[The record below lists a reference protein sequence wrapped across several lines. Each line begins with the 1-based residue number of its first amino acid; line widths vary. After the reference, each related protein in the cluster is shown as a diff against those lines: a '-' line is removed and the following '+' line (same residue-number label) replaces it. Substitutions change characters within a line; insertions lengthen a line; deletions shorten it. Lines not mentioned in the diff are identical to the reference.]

1 MIPPHRGGADMRWSR
16 WPVLLAIATLGS
28 AGVPAPIA
36 TAEDPPGPV
45 APPNNPIPPTQAA
58 PRPRAA
64 RRTAFAIAP
73 DVARAAALKD
83 GAKLAALAVEGERDA
98 WLVIDELES
107 VGDMVAARAFG
118 AALPEELARRVLAYL
133 GTDRTPARAPAVR
146 ARLKELDA
154 VRDPVDGLQ
163 SWFQGAVE
171 PPPGSLLELRCYWAL
186 AQALAR
192 AGSTTPALSTY
203 QRVEQLA
210 RSLGCQE
217 IESSAMAEAPGVA
230 LAAGFCDTARKLLE
244 ELLSA
249 QEVRGTPLARA
260 RTRLNLG
267 HVAANA
273 GDLPRAQREYEAAI
287 AGFIAGN
294 RPVQA
299 ASARSARAAVLALA
313 GSFSEALHEQSR
325 ALAELEALAPESTA
339 LAECLLRLG
348 NLHWAMSDR
357 RTARTWYTRALTR
370 MEALKDAQGVASAK
384 GNLAL
389 WEHEQGESA
398 AALRLLEEA
407 RDAFAK
413 SGDTLNALWAD
424 ENRAQVLSD
433 FGDPTEAQAAHLDV
447 LAKFVDRNL
456 PIGAA
461 CAHEGIGRACVRA
474 HDFVKAAEHFQ
485 RALAEAERLDAY
497 LIRVSAMAGLV
508 EAHSGAGRAKEAVAA
523 ALALVDA
530 QRRYYA
536 ELPQSGGV
544 GSDSRIVDAFESAID
559 AAFELRDNG
568 AMQQLIEAVRGH
580 RLLKAM
586 GGRERLR
593 QVVMPTNIRAQ
604 EDALRTAAIEALARL
619 RSAFGAG
626 NTKETRAELRRAYE
640 ANLAQAALVWQ
651 EFLASLELD
660 TLAGLLTPRTSD
672 ILAIQARLAPDEQF
686 VYYAAGR
693 RRQYALVISK
703 SSATAHQLEALDR
716 LRAELDAFHPDDD
729 TVDPSAAALSLRK
742 KLLDPLTI
750 PRSTRTLLIC
760 PDESTAYVPFLLLD
774 DTRAYAFEPS
784 GSVYDA
790 LMADRVIR
798 GTKALIVANPSYAAT
813 VPERLASARN
823 MTAALAA
830 LPGTLKEIP
839 IVQRDA
845 ADIVLQSDGA
855 TVSALRDVLAKHAK
869 VRFSVVHFGCH
880 GIVDRQHPAQSVLAL
895 TPTATDD
902 GLLDAAAVFRLR
914 IRSDL
919 VVLSACDTAADRH
932 DRGEGLS
939 GLVRAF
945 FYAGT
950 PRIVA
955 SLWKVNDSTAP
966 NTMEQFYREF
976 RGRTGAAESL
986 RRATIRT
993 KSSSST
999 PRVWAPWVIWGIA
1012 GSADTSGR

>member
-1 MIPPHRGGADMRWSR
+1 MSWSR
-16 WPVLLAIATLGS
+16 WSVLLVIATLGS
-28 AGVPAPIA
+28 QGVPPAVA
-36 TAEDPPGPV
+36 TADDPPGPA
-45 APPNNPIPPTQAA
+45 APPNAPVPPPQAA
-58 PRPRAA
+58 PGLRVARRSAPEIAAQVVRAA
-64 RRTAFAIAP
+64 SEMNA
-73 DVARAAALKD
+73 
-83 GAKLAALAVEGERDA
+83 AKLAVLATEAERDV
-98 WLVIDELES
+98 WLVIDELEAL
-107 VGDMVAARAFG
+107 GDMAAARAFG
-118 AALPEELARRVLAYL
+118 AALPKECGTRVLAYL
-133 GTDRTPARAPAVR
+133 GTDRPAATAPTVR
-146 ARLKELDA
+146 ARLQALDA
-154 VRDPVDGLQ
+154 VKEPIDGLP
-163 SWFQGAVE
+163 SWFQGDVS
-171 PPPGSLLELRCYWAL
+171 PPAGTVLELRCYWAL
-186 AQALAR
+186 ARALAR
-192 AGSTTPALSTY
+192 TGSTTPALNTY
-203 QRVEQLA
+203 QHATRLA
-210 RSLGCQE
+210 LALDCLE
-217 IESSAMAEAPGVA
+217 IEASTMAEAPGVA
-230 LAAGFCDTARKLLE
+230 LAAGFCDTARRLLE
-244 ELLSA
+244 ELLSR
-249 QEVRGTPLARA
+249 QEVRGTPLART

-273 GDLPRAQREYEAAI
+273 GDLPRAQREFEAAI
-287 AGFIAGN
+287 AGFRALN

-313 GSFSEALHEQSR
+313 GSFSESLHEQSR
-325 ALAELEALAPESTA
+325 ALAELETLAPESTA

-357 RTARTWYTRALTR
+357 RTARTWYTRALAR

-398 AALRLLEEA
+398 AALQLLEDA

-433 FGDPTEAQAAHLDV
+433 VGDPTEAQAAHQGV
-447 LAKFVDRNL
+447 LGKFVDRNL
-456 PIGAA
+456 PVGAA
-461 CAHEGIGRACVRA
+461 CALEGIGRACIRA

-485 RALAEAERLDAY
+485 RALSEAERLDAY

-508 EAHSGAGRAKEAVAA
+508 EAHSGAGRAREAVAA

-559 AAFELRDNG
+559 AAFDLQDKA

-593 QVVMPTNIRAQ
+593 QVVMPTDIRAR

-619 RSAFGAG
+619 RSAFGGG
-626 NTKETRAELRRAYE
+626 NTRETRDELRRTYE
-640 ANLAQAALVWQ
+640 TNLAQAALVWQ

-672 ILAIQARLAPDEQF
+672 ISAIQARLAPDEQF
-686 VYYAAGR
+686 VYYASGR

-703 SSATAHQLEALDR
+703 STATAHRLEDLNS

-729 TVDPSAAALSLRK
+729 TVDPSAAALSLRR
-742 KLLDPLTI
+742 KLLDPLAI

-760 PDESTAYVPFLLLD
+760 PDELTAYVPFLLLD

-790 LMADRVIR
+790 LMADRIIR
-798 GTKALIVANPSYAAT
+798 GTKALILANPSYAAL
-813 VPERLASARN
+813 VPERLAAARN
-823 MTAALAA
+823 MTSPLAA

-839 IVQRDA
+839 IVRRDA
-845 ADIVLQSDGA
+845 ADIVLQGDGA
-855 TVSALRDVLAKHAK
+855 TVPALRDTLARHATT
-869 VRFSVVHFGCH
+869 RFSVVHFGCH
-880 GIVDRQHPAQSVLAL
+880 GIVDRQHPARSVLAL
-895 TPTATDD
+895 TPTAADD
-902 GLLDAAAVFRLR
+902 GLLDAAEIFRLR

-919 VVLSACDTAADRH
+919 IVLSACDTASDRH

-955 SLWKVNDSTAP
+955 SLWKINDSTAP

-976 RGRTGAAESL
+976 RSGVGVAESL
-986 RRATIRT
+986 RRAQRGTNVPAAR
-993 KSSSST
+993 
-999 PRVWAPWVIWGIA
+999 PRLWASWVLFGVPGVA
-1012 GSADTSGR
+1012 RAP

>member
-1 MIPPHRGGADMRWSR
+1 MIPSAPRGADMRWSR
-16 WPVLLAIATLGS
+16 WPVLLAIATLGG
-28 AGVPAPIA
+28 AGVPAPLA
-36 TAEDPPGPV
+36 TAEDAPGPV
-45 APPNNPIPPTQAA
+45 APPKNPLPPTQAE
-58 PRPRAA
+58 PRPRAG
-64 RRTAFAIAP
+64 RRTASEIAR
-73 DVARAAALKD
+73 DVVRAAALKD
-83 GAKLAALAVEGERDA
+83 RAKLAVLAVEGERDA
-98 WLVIDELES
+98 WIVIDELEA

-118 AALPEELARRVLAYL
+118 AALPEDLARRVLAYL
-133 GTDRTPARAPAVR
+133 GTDRAPAKAPTVR

-154 VRDPVDGLQ
+154 VREPVDGLQ
-163 SWFQGAVE
+163 SWFQRGVE
-171 PPPGSLLELRCYWAL
+171 PPTGSLLELRCYWAL

-210 RSLGCQE
+210 HALDCHE
-217 IESSAMAEAPGVA
+217 IETSAMAEAPGVA

-244 ELLSA
+244 ELLSV

-260 RTRLNLG
+260 RTRFNMG

-287 AGFIAGN
+287 AGFLEAN

-357 RTARTWYTRALTR
+357 RTARTWYTRALAR
-370 MEALKDAQGVASAK
+370 MEALKDAQGVAGAK

-398 AALRLLEEA
+398 AALQLLGEA
-407 RDAFAK
+407 RDAFAR

-433 FGDPTEAQAAHLDV
+433 VGDPTEARAAHLQV

-456 PIGAA
+456 PVGAA
-461 CAHEGIGRACVRA
+461 CAHEGIGRACIRA

-593 QVVMPTNIRAQ
+593 QVVMPTNTRAR

-619 RSAFGAG
+619 RLAFGEG

-672 ILAIQARLAPDEQF
+672 ISAIQARLAPDEQF
-686 VYYAAGR
+686 VYYASGR
-693 RRQYALVISK
+693 RRQFALVISK
-703 SSATAHQLEALDR
+703 SSANAHQLEDLAK
-716 LRAELDAFHPDDD
+716 LRTELDAFHPDDD
-729 TVDPSAAALSLRK
+729 TVDPSAAALSLRE
-742 KLLDPLTI
+742 KLLDPLAI
-750 PRSTRTLLIC
+750 PKSTRTLLIC
-760 PDESTAYVPFLLLD
+760 PDELTAYVPFLLLD

-798 GTKALIVANPSYAAT
+798 GTKALIVANPTYTAM
-813 VPERLASARN
+813 VPKRLASARN
-823 MTAALAA
+823 MTSPLTA

-839 IVQRDA
+839 IVRRSA
-845 ADIVLQSDGA
+845 ADIVLQDIGA
-855 TVSALRDVLAKHAK
+855 TVPALRDTLTQHAT

-895 TPTATDD
+895 TPTAADD
-902 GLLDAAAVFRLR
+902 GLLDAAEIFRLR

-950 PRIVA
+950 PRVVA
-955 SLWKVNDSTAP
+955 SLWKVNDTAAP
-966 NTMEQFYREF
+966 QLMQHFYEHF
-976 RGRTGAAESL
+976 RTGAGAAEAV
-986 RRATIRT
+986 RRAQASLA
-993 KSSSST
+993 SSPDSRLKT
-999 PRVWAPWVIWGIA
+999 VRARFGWVTFGLPR
-1012 GSADTSGR
+1012 